1 LDLDFL
7 ELHNGFLVL
16 VDWRSWSLTFLPD
29 DLDLAGL
36 RFGSGLSHSC
46 RTFRF
51 FGDFRFVYIDNAFN
65 WLLDD
70 SLDYLFDYLFD
81 RHFNDL
87 FDHYRYFLYL
97 LDDSFDRY
105 LYNAFHRSVD
115 IDHSLRQALCLD
127 LDFLEQAL
135 CLDLDFLELH
145 NGFLVLVDWRS
156 WSLTFLPD
164 DLDLAGLRFGSG
176 LSHSC
181 RTFRFFGDFRFV
193 YIDNAFNWLLDDSLD
208 YLFDYLFDRH
218 FNDLFDHYRYF
229 LYLLDDSFDRYLY
242 NAFHRS
248 VDIDHSLRQALCL
261 DLDFL
266 ELHNGFLVLVDWRS
280 WSLTFLPDDLDLA
293 GLRFGSGLSHSC
305 RTFRFFGDFR
315 FVYIDNAFNWLLD
328 DSLDY
333 LFDYLFDRHFNDLFD
348 HYRYFL
354 YLLDDSFDRY
364 LYNAFHRSVDIDHSL
379 RQALCLDL
387 DFLELHNG
395 FLVLVDWRSWSLTF
409 LPDDLDLAGLRFGSG
424 LSHSCRT
431 FRFFGDF
438 RFVYI
443 DNAFNWLLDDSLD
456 YLFDYLFDRHFND
469 LFDHYRYFLY
479 LLDDSF
485 DRYLYNAFHRSV
497 DIDHSLRQALC
508 LDLDF
513 LELHNC
519 FLVLVD
525 WRSWS
530 LTFLPDDLDLA
541 GLRFGSGL
549 SHSCRTFRFFGDFR
563 FVYIDNAFNWLL
575 DDSLDYLFDYLF
587 DRHFNDLFDHYRYF
601 LYLLDDSFDRYLYN
615 AFNLFRFIWYLCL
628 DLNIVQF

>member
-70 SLDYLFDYLFD
+70 SLNYLFDYLFD

-97 LDDSFDRY
+97 LDDS
-105 LYNAFHRSVD
+105 
-115 IDHSLRQALCLD
+115 
-127 LDFLEQAL
+127 
-135 CLDLDFLELH
+135 
-145 NGFLVLVDWRS
+145 
-156 WSLTFLPD
+156 
-164 DLDLAGLRFGSG
+164 
-176 LSHSC
+176 
-181 RTFRFFGDFRFV
+181 
-193 YIDNAFNWLLDDSLD
+193 
-208 YLFDYLFDRH
+208 FDYLFDRH

-328 DSLDY
+328 DSL
-333 LFDYLFDRHFNDLFD
+333 N
-348 HYRYFL
+348 
-354 YLLDDSFDRY
+354 
-364 LYNAFHRSVDIDHSL
+364 
-379 RQALCLDL
+379 
-387 DFLELHNG
+387 
-395 FLVLVDWRSWSLTF
+395 
-409 LPDDLDLAGLRFGSG
+409 
-424 LSHSCRT
+424 
-431 FRFFGDF
+431 
-438 RFVYI
+438 
-443 DNAFNWLLDDSLD
+443 
-456 YLFDYLFDRHFND
+456 
-469 LFDHYRYFLY
+469 
-479 LLDDSF
+479 
-485 DRYLYNAFHRSV
+485 
-497 DIDHSLRQALC
+497 
-508 LDLDF
+508 
-513 LELHNC
+513 
-519 FLVLVD
+519 
-525 WRSWS
+525 
-530 LTFLPDDLDLA
+530 
-541 GLRFGSGL
+541 
-549 SHSCRTFRFFGDFR
+549 
-563 FVYIDNAFNWLL
+563 
-575 DDSLDYLFDYLF
+575 YLFDYLF

>member
-1 LDLDFL
+1 
-7 ELHNGFLVL
+7 
-16 VDWRSWSLTFLPD
+16 
-29 DLDLAGL
+29 
-36 RFGSGLSHSC
+36 
-46 RTFRF
+46 
-51 FGDFRFVYIDNAFN
+51 
-65 WLLDD
+65 
-70 SLDYLFDYLFD
+70 
-81 RHFNDL
+81 
-87 FDHYRYFLYL
+87 
-97 LDDSFDRY
+97 
-105 LYNAFHRSVD
+105 
-115 IDHSLRQALCLD
+115 
-127 LDFLEQAL
+127 
-135 CLDLDFLELH
+135 LDLDFLELH

-485 DRYLYNAFHRSV
+485 DRYLYNAF
-497 DIDHSLRQALC
+497 
-508 LDLDF
+508 
-513 LELHNC
+513 
-519 FLVLVD
+519 
-525 WRSWS
+525 
-530 LTFLPDDLDLA
+530 
-541 GLRFGSGL
+541 
-549 SHSCRTFRFFGDFR
+549 
-563 FVYIDNAFNWLL
+563 
-575 DDSLDYLFDYLF
+575 
-587 DRHFNDLFDHYRYF
+587 
-601 LYLLDDSFDRYLYN
+601 
-615 AFNLFRFIWYLCL
+615 NLFRFIWYLCL